1 MKRVEI
7 EDQPGLEKVKQ
18 LLRDN
23 GLPWQDVQLSGNFFI
38 GYSNDEG
45 ELIASGGLEIYGDYV
60 LLRSVAVKE
69 SARGQ
74 RLGHRIVNDLLGQ
87 ASGKSVFLLTETATG
102 FFTRF
107 GFSEVSRD
115 QVPDPIRKSS
125 EFSSVCPVSAICMVL
140 PAER

>member
-1 MKRVEI
+1 
-7 EDQPGLEKVKQ
+7 
-18 LLRDN
+18 
-23 GLPWQDVQLSGNFFI
+23 VQLSGNFFI

-60 LLRSVAVKE
+60 LLRSVAVRE

-74 RLGHRIVNDLLGQ
+74 QLGHRIVNDLLGQ
-87 ASGKSVFLLTETATG
+87 ASGKSVFLLTETAPG
-102 FFTRF
+102 FFNRF
-107 GFSEVSRD
+107 GFSEISRD
-115 QVPDPIRKSS
+115 QVPDRIRKSS

>member
-60 LLRSVAVKE
+60 LLRSVAVRE

-74 RLGHRIVNDLLGQ
+74 QLGHRIVNDLLGQ
-87 ASGKSVFLLTETATG
+87 ASGKSVFLLTETAPG
-102 FFTRF
+102 FFNRF
-107 GFSEVSRD
+107 GFSEISRD
-115 QVPDPIRKSS
+115 QVPDRIRKSS